1 MKPHY
6 VLRFPRAFNNGE
18 GGGWKMDGD
27 TPVFKDGNPVWVDA
41 DGSEKV
47 LQRDTISRLNTEAKN
62 HRTAAEQAREQ
73 LKAFEGLDAK
83 QAREALEKLK
93 TVDLTKMV
101 DAGRLDEVKNSV
113 KAEYDVQISERDKKL
128 GDLQQRI
135 NGMILDGAF
144 NASSYIK
151 DNIAIP
157 AEMFRD
163 SFGKYFKV
171 EDDKLQAFDRA
182 GNRIMS
188 KKNIGEFADFDE
200 AIEILVDGYSQKD
213 AILKAPEH
221 RGSGST
227 GGGGHSGGGRAIRRA
242 EFDALPSAKQAEIAA
257 KVSKGELR
265 LVD

>member
-151 DNIAIP
+151 ENIAIP

-221 RGSGST
+221 RGSGSA